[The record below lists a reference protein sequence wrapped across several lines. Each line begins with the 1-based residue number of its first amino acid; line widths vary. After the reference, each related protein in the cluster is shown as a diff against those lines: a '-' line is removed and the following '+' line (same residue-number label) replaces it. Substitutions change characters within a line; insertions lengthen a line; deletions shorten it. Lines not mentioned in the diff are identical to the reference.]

1 MPLLYRADWQL
12 LKCNDPLHVVDAMKL
27 NNGILSGLVAIS
39 ASGPLVETEG
49 AFVIGIFASAFYL
62 LGVYLLKRWEFVLS

>member
-1 MPLLYRADWQL
+1 MQ
-12 LKCNDPLHVVDAMKL
+12 L

-49 AFVIGIFASAFYL
+49 AFIIGMLASAFYL
-62 LGVYLLKRWEFVLS
+62 VGVYLLRR